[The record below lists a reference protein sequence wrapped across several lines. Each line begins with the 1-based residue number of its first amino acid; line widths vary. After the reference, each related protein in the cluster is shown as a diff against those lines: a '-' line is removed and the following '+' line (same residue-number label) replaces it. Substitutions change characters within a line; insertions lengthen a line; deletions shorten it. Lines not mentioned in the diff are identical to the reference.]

1 MKNLKKLIALIAVLA
16 LTLSTVALGATYT
29 DVAEDSAYSVAV
41 ESLSKLG
48 IVEGYEDGTYGPEQ
62 AVTRAEMAT
71 LIARIQGYGETAAA
85 NTATVFTDVPADYW
99 ASGYI
104 ALASNMG
111 IVNGYGDGNF
121 GPDDSVLFEQ
131 AVTMIMR
138 TLGYEPYASTNG
150 GYPTGYLAAAQRYG
164 VTRGVSNAVSGTEAN
179 RGTIAQLLYNGI
191 DTPIMGQSKWGT
203 NGEIEYT
210 IYDGTGDLDY
220 RTLMS
225 ENLGVVKIRGVV
237 TSSDVASLNGS
248 VDIDTS
254 RDARATIKILDTYD
268 SNNSDFASYKGYTL
282 RELESLDLSKTFLV
296 GDSDISDMLGRR
308 VILYVVADEVTDDY
322 VIVSCTKDTT
332 ANQELSFTVA
342 QYDGLD
348 TANNRTRL
356 EYYKNA
362 SDRDTT
368 SATLEDD
375 AVVVYNNVGAYSI
388 DSIFGN
394 AGLLAVKTISGQITL
409 IDNDSTNG
417 YDVVFVECGASGV
430 VDEVTETRISF
441 KDSIIL
447 PNGGTISRL
456 EMDPEDETT
465 VVKLTKDGVEI
476 TPADLVEWDVVT
488 VVAANK
494 SSNYIT
500 AEVISTPI
508 TGVINSRAASDT
520 SDGGYEFR
528 IDGTGYDVAPNAYQA
543 TNLQIGDG
551 GIFYIDKY
559 GKIVAFDEDP
569 TVVGGSAGTYAY
581 VIETGSNTSFNTEYA
596 QMRLLTASGVAIFDV
611 ADEIELDGA
620 DKDVDT
626 EKLISDYIK
635 PLEGQMIKYSAD
647 SSGTI
652 DRIDT
657 AGGEGDDSEFSIA
670 RDRSTNDSDIDSD
683 WDADNL
689 TLGGFDI
696 DEDAAVFMLARN
708 TDGKISNS
716 ESIVGTIAD
725 LEDGENYKFI
735 GYLDKKGDNCNI
747 VLITA
752 GFSNVGASSSV
763 AVITDVAEGTN
774 EDLEDVLILSYY
786 QDGELLENVYTSESV
801 YDSKTTDT
809 LTVGDIVKVKV
820 SSGGV
825 ITALKTL
832 INFDD
837 PVRNKRTGEISE
849 PNAINSRTDSNNDDE
864 YSNIDDEYWAYGYV
878 MTYKSNTRTITV
890 DGSDDTFNLSKA
902 DNIYVIDASLKSD
915 VVDLG
920 AASDIEFDDELK
932 GEFDKYAPYVFARK
946 YNGSVVDVVIIKNIA
961 DYDVEEI
968 LQDAIDAVKP
978 GYENAKK
985 AYDTAKET
993 YDTAAAA
1000 YEATKNLV
1008 NAQALLDAAEDL
1020 LAKAETYL
1028 TEAEKYEKVDKS
1040 ANVTTA
1046 AKTAVD
1052 DAEKAVTDAQE
1063 DVDTE
1068 KEANLN
1074 ALKEAVATAKA
1085 AVQTAIDDYEAAV
1098 EAYNAAKDN
1107 QGLLTAAQTAA
1118 KAITTAATDY
1128 EEAVAAVK
1136 AVDSKYTSEDANVAA
1151 AKDDAAKAEAN
1162 ADVTLNDADIT
1173 VPAWTFKADTATE
1186 EPTDPEA

>member
-41 ESLSKLG
+41 ESLTKLG

-164 VTRGVSNAVSGTEAN
+164 VTSGVSNAVSGTEAN

-203 NGEIEYT
+203 NGDIEYT

-282 RELESLDLSKTFLV
+282 RELENLDLSETFLV

-308 VILYVVADEVTDDY
+308 VILYVVADEITDDY

-362 SDRDTT
+362 SDKDTT
-368 SATLEDD
+368 SVTLEDD

-388 DSIFGN
+388 NEIFGDS
-394 AGLLAVKTISGQITL
+394 GLLADKTISGQITL

-465 VVKLTKDGVEI
+465 VVKLIKDGVEI

-581 VIETGSNTSFNTEYA
+581 VIETGSNKSFNTEYA
-596 QMRLLTASGVAIFDV
+596 QMRLLTSTGVAIYDV
-611 ADEIELDGA
+611 SDDIEFNGNDLEDDAVVTAVKGL
-620 DKDVDT
+620 KD
-626 EKLISDYIK
+626 
-635 PLEGQMIKYSAD
+635 QMIKYSAD

-670 RDRSTNDSDIDSD
+670 RDRSTIDSD

-689 TLGGFDI
+689 TLGGLDI
-696 DEDAAVFMLARN
+696 DEDAAVFMLAK
-708 TDGKISNS
+708 DSKGKISNS

-747 VLITA
+747 VLITD

-786 QDGELLENVYTSESV
+786 QDGELLEDVYTSESV

-825 ITALKTL
+825 ITALNTL
-832 INFDD
+832 IDFDD

-849 PNAINSRTDSNNDDE
+849 PNAINSGTD
-864 YSNIDDEYWAYGYV
+864 SNIDDEYWAYGYV

-1000 YEATKNLV
+1000 YETTQNLA
-1008 NAQALLDAAEDL
+1008 NAQAWLDAAEDL
-1020 LAKAETYL
+1020 AAKAETYL
-1028 TEAEKYEKVDKS
+1028 TEAEKYENVDES

-1046 AKTAVD
+1046 AKAAVEA
-1052 DAEKAVTDAQE
+1052 AETAVTDAQE
-1063 DVDTE
+1063 AVDAETAKE
-1068 KEANLN
+1068 EEANLN

-1085 AVQTAIDDYEAAV
+1085 AVQTAIDNYEAAV
-1098 EAYNAAKDN
+1098 AAYNAAKDN
-1107 QGLLTAAQTAA
+1107 QELLTAAQTAA
-1118 KAITTAATDY
+1118 EAITTAATDY

-1136 AVDSKYTSEDANVAA
+1136 AVDSTYTSEDANVT
-1151 AKDDAAKAEAN
+1151 AAKADAESAETN
-1162 ADVTLNDADIT
+1162 AGVTLNDADIT
-1173 VPAWTFKADTATE
+1173 VPAWTFEAETA
-1186 EPTDPEA
+1186 TDPEA